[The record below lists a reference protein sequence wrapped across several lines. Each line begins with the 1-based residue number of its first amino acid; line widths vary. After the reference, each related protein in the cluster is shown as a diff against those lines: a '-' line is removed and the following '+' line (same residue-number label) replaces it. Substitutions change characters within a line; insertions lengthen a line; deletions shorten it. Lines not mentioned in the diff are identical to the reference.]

1 MLANCR
7 LHIYIGFV
15 PNVTGMT
22 YVEPLALYL
31 SLYRYVNGAGA
42 DITFPGTKKNFTYT
56 YTDSSQDIISKAEI
70 YLSVVNPDAADGEA
84 FNIADTAKPGPW
96 SIKWPLLAKYF
107 GLRGT
112 GPGEKGWEEID
123 VWWEEHQED
132 YKKMCAEYGLQY
144 REIPA
149 ATWIFVKA
157 GFTLLDRNR
166 EMSLDKIRSVGF
178 TEENP
183 IGHSHYAVFD
193 RIAEAKF
200 IPSRSAMG
208 GQID

>member
-1 MLANCR
+1 
-7 LHIYIGFV
+7 
-15 PNVTGMT
+15 MT

-31 SLYRYVNGAGA
+31 ALSRYVNGAGA
-42 DITFPGTKKNFTYT
+42 DITFPGTKANFTYT
-56 YTDSSQDIISKAEI
+56 YTDSSQDVISKAEI
-70 YLSVVNPDAADGEA
+70 YLSVVNPEAANGEA

-96 SIKWPLLAKYF
+96 SVKWPILAKYF

-123 VWWEEHQED
+123 VWWEEHQEE
-132 YKKMCAEYGLQY
+132 YKKMCAEYGLQH
-144 REIPA
+144 RQIPE

-157 GFTLLDRNR
+157 GLTLLDRNR

-183 IGHSHYAVFD
+183 VGHSHYTAFD
-193 RIAEAKF
+193 RIAEAKI
-200 IPSRSAMG
+200 IPSRDALAGS
-208 GQID
+208 